1 MPLVERIEPG
11 PDTIRVL
18 LTTDNH
24 VGAFENDP
32 IRGDDAWKTFDEIT
46 TIAKDKDVDMI
57 IQGGDL
63 FHINK
68 PTKKSMYH
76 VMKSLRSNCMG
87 DRPCELELLSDPAQ
101 SLNNGFD
108 EVNYEDPNLNISIP
122 VFAISGNHDDAT
134 GESLLLALDVLA
146 VTGLINNFGKVKN
159 TEAITVSPIL
169 LQKGQ
174 TKLALY
180 GMSNVRDER
189 LHRLFRDG
197 GVKFQRPNIQT
208 ED

>member
-68 PTKKSMYH
+68 PTKNPYH
-76 VMKSLRSNCMG
+76 VMKSLRSNCM
-87 DRPCELELLSDPAQ
+87 EIVL
-101 SLNNGFD
+101 
-108 EVNYEDPNLNISIP
+108 VN
-122 VFAISGNHDDAT
+122 
-134 GESLLLALDVLA
+134 
-146 VTGLINNFGKVKN
+146 
-159 TEAITVSPIL
+159 
-169 LQKGQ
+169 
-174 TKLALY
+174 
-180 GMSNVRDER
+180 
-189 LHRLFRDG
+189 
-197 GVKFQRPNIQT
+197 
-208 ED
+208 